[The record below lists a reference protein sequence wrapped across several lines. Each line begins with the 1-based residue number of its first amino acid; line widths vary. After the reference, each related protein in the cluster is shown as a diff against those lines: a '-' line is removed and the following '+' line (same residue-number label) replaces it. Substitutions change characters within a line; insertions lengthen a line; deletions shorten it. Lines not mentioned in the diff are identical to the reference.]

1 MTWDMK
7 NIKTLIFDFDGTIA
21 DTLPHIIDIANDSY
35 VKEYGI
41 KKITKKDLERLKR
54 KTPWQIMKEFKIP
67 LYKVPF
73 IVLKVQSLLHKE
85 MNKVKIFPGMKS
97 ILIALKK
104 KNMPIG
110 ILSSNSKKNV
120 MAFLKKNNLNIFD
133 FVHSE
138 SNLFGKD
145 KALRNIIRRYKIK
158 KEDVIYIGDE
168 VRDIKACKK
177 AKIPIISVSWG
188 FNTYNLLKKYKPDY
202 IIRKPR
208 ELLGI
213 IR

>member
-1 MTWDMK
+1 MNYT
-7 NIKTLIFDFDGTIA
+7 KTLIFDFDGTIA
-21 DTLPHIIDIANDSY
+21 DTLPHIIDIANDC

-41 KKITKKDLERLKR
+41 NKIAEKDLERLKG
-54 KTPWQIMKEFKIP
+54 KTPWQIMKEYKIP

-73 IVLKVQSLLHKE
+73 IVVKVQSLLYKQ
-85 MNKVKIFPGMKS
+85 MNKVKIFPGIKS
-97 ILIALKK
+97 ILKSLKK

-120 MAFLKKNNLNIFD
+120 MAFLKKNNMNMFD
-133 FVHSE
+133 FIHSE
-138 SNLFGKD
+138 NNLFGKN
-145 KALRNIIRRYKIK
+145 KALRNILKRYKIK

-168 VRDIKACKK
+168 VRDIEACKK

-188 FNTYNLLKKYKPDY
+188 FNTFNLLKRYKPDY
-202 IIRKPR
+202 IIRKPK
-208 ELLGI
+208 ELLRI

>member
-1 MTWDMK
+1 MIWNM
-7 NIKTLIFDFDGTIA
+7 NYIKTLIFDFDGTIA
-21 DTLPHIIDIANDSY
+21 DTLPHIIDIANDC

-41 KKITKKDLERLKR
+41 NKIAKKDLERLKG
-54 KTPWQIMKEFKIP
+54 KTPWQIMKEYKIP

-73 IVLKVQSLLHKE
+73 IVVKVQSLLYKK
-85 MNKVKIFPGMKS
+85 MNKVKIFPGIKS
-97 ILIALKK
+97 ILKSLKK

-120 MAFLKKNNLNIFD
+120 MAFLKKNNMNMFD
-133 FVHSE
+133 FIHSE
-138 SNLFGKD
+138 NNLFGKN
-145 KALRNIIRRYKIK
+145 KALRNILKRYKIK

-168 VRDIKACKK
+168 VRDIQACKK

-188 FNTYNLLKKYKPDY
+188 FNTFNLLKRYKPDY
-202 IIRKPR
+202 IIRKPK
-208 ELLGI
+208 ELLRI

>member
-1 MTWDMK
+1 MNYT
-7 NIKTLIFDFDGTIA
+7 KTLIFDFDGTIA
-21 DTLPHIIDIANDSY
+21 DTLPHIIAIVNDY

-41 KKITKKDLERLKR
+41 NKIAEKDLERLKG
-54 KTPWQIMKEFKIP
+54 KTPWQIMKEYKIP

-73 IVLKVQSLLHKE
+73 IVVKVQSLLYKK
-85 MNKVKIFPGMKS
+85 MNKVKIFPGIKS
-97 ILIALKK
+97 ILKSLKK

-120 MAFLKKNNLNIFD
+120 MAFLKKNNMNMFD
-133 FVHSE
+133 FIHSE
-138 SNLFGKD
+138 NNLFGKN
-145 KALRNIIRRYKIK
+145 KALRNILKRYKIK

-168 VRDIKACKK
+168 VRDIQACKK

-188 FNTYNLLKKYKPDY
+188 FNTFNLLKRYKPDY
-202 IIRKPR
+202 IIRKPK
-208 ELLGI
+208 ELLRI